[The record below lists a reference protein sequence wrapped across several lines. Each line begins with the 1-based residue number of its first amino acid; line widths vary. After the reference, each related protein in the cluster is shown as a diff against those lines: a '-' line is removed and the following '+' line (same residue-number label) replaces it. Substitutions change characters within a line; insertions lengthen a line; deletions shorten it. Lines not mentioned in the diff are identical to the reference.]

1 MVCSAPVRH
10 TVVFSVLFPPLTAGV
25 AKAQSNLRISSAG
38 VDYTNGTLY
47 APFGSSLVVTCDGGV
62 GEKRWY
68 VAGFGG
74 VKMFIGTDSSQQV
87 YQSSGQLFIGGFQDS
102 EEVNVFCEDEVL
114 STVFIALTEGACYAH
129 PNIAAFSLHVIA
141 SSTIH
146 SGIVITSASVS
157 STIITVFWESPSSG
171 SSSVMQAS
179 CCKVEQPDV
188 CSNNNAVRISSGN
201 FSVDG
206 LEEFTRY
213 FCRIAGFSAPF
224 VATTLSD
231 SKSVCA
237 CKNACVCTLSQCQPS
252 A

>member
-1 MVCSAPVRH
+1 M
-10 TVVFSVLFPPLTAGV
+10 FSVLSPPFTAGV

-62 GEKRWY
+62 GERRWY
-68 VAGFGG
+68 VDASFGTG
-74 VKMFIGTDSSQQV
+74 KVYIGTDSSQRV
-87 YQSSGQLFIGGFQDS
+87 YQSSGQLFVGGFQS
-102 EEVNVFCEDEVL
+102 SQEEEVFCEDEVL
-114 STVFIALTEGACYAH
+114 SAVFTALTEGACYTH
-129 PNIAAFSLHVIA
+129 PNIAAFSLYPTA
-141 SSTIH
+141 LSTIH

-157 STIITVFWESPSSG
+157 STSIIVFWEPPSSG

-237 CKNACVCTLSQCQPS
+237 CKNACVCTVSQCQPS